1 MRKLSMIAKCT
12 LAALDSFKR
21 VRRVDLH
28 RPLTNFGFMIVLVV
42 SHQR

>member
-21 VRRVDLH
+21 GRVDLH
-28 RPLTNFGFMIVLVV
+28 RPLTDFGFMIVLVV